1 MISRALPDRAA
12 QRCGIT
18 PRHVL
23 ERISAAAMLRLR
35 SGSLTL
41 PPPMTHSLRLFA
53 TAATFLTR
61 LPFARWSYAE
71 PARLAQAAPYFVLV
85 GALVAAIA
93 AAAAWLSLQLLPP
106 ALAPW
111 AALTAAII
119 VTGGFHEDGL
129 ADTADGL
136 GGGYTRE
143 RKLEIMRDSR
153 IGSYAALALAAV
165 LGGKYLALA
174 SLSPSLLFV
183 ALWLGHV
190 FARASVLP
198 LAACLSYAREGQAAN
213 KPVADGIGWMQ
224 VAAGA
229 VLAFVLVAPFGR
241 IALLAALASV
251 VVVVLAG
258 FYFRAQLGGITGDT
272 LGAANQ
278 IVELACY
285 LVCAGAQRWI

>member
-1 MISRALPDRAA
+1 MNHP
-12 QRCGIT
+12 
-18 PRHVL
+18 
-23 ERISAAAMLRLR
+23 
-35 SGSLTL
+35 
-41 PPPMTHSLRLFA
+41 LRLFA

-85 GALVAAIA
+85 GALVGAISA
-93 AAAAWLSLQLLPP
+93 VAAWLSLLCLPV

-111 AALTAAII
+111 VALTTAII

-136 GGGYTRE
+136 GGGFTRE
-143 RKLEIMRDSR
+143 RKLDIMRDSR
-153 IGSYAALALAAV
+153 IGSYAALALVSV

-174 SLSPSLLFV
+174 SLSPSLLLV
-183 ALWLGHV
+183 ALWLGHI

-198 LAACLSYAREGQAAN
+198 LAASLNYARDGQAAN
-213 KPVADGIGWMQ
+213 KPVAEGIGWAQ
-224 VAAGA
+224 VSAG
-229 VLAFVLVAPFGR
+229 VLLTVVLVAPFGWL
-241 IALLAALASV
+241 ALAAACASLAV
-251 VVVVLAG
+251 VALAG
-258 FYFRAQLGGITGDT
+258 LYFRAQLGGITGDT

-278 IVELACY
+278 VVELACY

>member
-1 MISRALPDRAA
+1 MSNP
-12 QRCGIT
+12 
-18 PRHVL
+18 
-23 ERISAAAMLRLR
+23 
-35 SGSLTL
+35 
-41 PPPMTHSLRLFA
+41 LRLFA

-61 LPFARWSYAE
+61 LPLARWSYAE
-71 PARLAQAAPYFVLV
+71 PARLAQASPYFVLV
-85 GALVAAIA
+85 GAVVATIA
-93 AAAAWLSLQLLPP
+93 AFAAWLSLHLLPA

-111 AALTAAII
+111 AALTAAIV

-136 GGGYTRE
+136 GGGFTRE

-190 FARASVLP
+190 LSRCSVLP
-198 LAACLSYAREGQAAN
+198 LAAALGYARDGQAAN
-213 KPVADGIGWMQ
+213 KPVADGIGWPQ

-229 VLAFVLVAPFGR
+229 LLAGVLVAPFGR
-241 IALLAALASV
+241 LALLAALASV
-251 VVVVLAG
+251 LTVVLAAV
-258 FYFRAQLGGITGDT
+258 YFRAQLGGVTGDT

-278 IVELACY
+278 LVELACY

>member
-1 MISRALPDRAA
+1 MNHP
-12 QRCGIT
+12 
-18 PRHVL
+18 
-23 ERISAAAMLRLR
+23 
-35 SGSLTL
+35 
-41 PPPMTHSLRLFA
+41 LRLFA

-71 PARLAQAAPYFVLV
+71 PAKLAQASPYFVLV

-93 AAAAWLSLQLLPP
+93 ALAAWLSLQWLP
-106 ALAPW
+106 ASLAPW
-111 AALTAAII
+111 AALTAAVV

-136 GGGYTRE
+136 GGGFTRE

-190 FARASVLP
+190 FARAGVLP
-198 LAACLSYAREGQAAN
+198 LAASLNYAREGQAAN
-213 KPVADGIGWMQ
+213 KPVADGIGWAQ
-224 VAAGA
+224 VGAGA
-229 VLAFVLVAPFGR
+229 LLAFVLVAPFGR
-241 IALLAALASV
+241 LALVAALASLV
-251 VVVVLAG
+251 VVALAG
-258 FYFRAQLGGITGDT
+258 VYFRAQLGGITGDT

-278 IVELACY
+278 MVELTCY